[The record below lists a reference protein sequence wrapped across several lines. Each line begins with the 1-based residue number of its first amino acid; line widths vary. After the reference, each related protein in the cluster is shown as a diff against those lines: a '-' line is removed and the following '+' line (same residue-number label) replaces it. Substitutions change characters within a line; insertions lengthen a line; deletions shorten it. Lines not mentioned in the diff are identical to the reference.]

1 MLHMVVY
8 IYTGL
13 YSGASSV
20 ERRTKG
26 YSVSEEAE
34 VAQNI
39 EREIRKCEFN
49 LDWTLALFCVN
60 VCSILYDIYKGHT
73 FHASSN
79 KVNLAIT

>member
-1 MLHMVVY
+1 MVVY
-8 IYTGL
+8 RYTGL
-13 YSGASSV
+13 YSGASSM

-60 VCSILYDIYKGHT
+60 VCSI
-73 FHASSN
+73 
-79 KVNLAIT
+79 